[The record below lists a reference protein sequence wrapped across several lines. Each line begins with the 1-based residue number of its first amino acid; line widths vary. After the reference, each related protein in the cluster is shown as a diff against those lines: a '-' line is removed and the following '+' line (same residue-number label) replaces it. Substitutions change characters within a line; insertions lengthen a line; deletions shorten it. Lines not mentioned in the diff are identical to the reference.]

1 MKSHQKRIELV
12 IRLGTVQAGGS
23 PSPAAS
29 TAAGGE
35 TTSSTTTTTTTS
47 STSNTTGSSDGQ
59 IASGL
64 QGSDAFRTLMNSM
77 VNNMATQGLNAPPEE
92 RFQTQLETLSSMG
105 FVDRQANIQGE
116 SPHFR
121 RELQQLGPIFPLSGR
136 VIYHLTIHP
145 TTLKANN

>member
-1 MKSHQKRIELV
+1 MKSQQNRIELV
-12 IRLGTVQAGGS
+12 TRLGSVQAGGS

-116 SPHFR
+116 S
-121 RELQQLGPIFPLSGR
+121 
-136 VIYHLTIHP
+136 
-145 TTLKANN
+145 TTL